1 MQPQEQP
8 YSDSYQDKRSQ
19 KVSHK
24 NRLLRRLRC
33 SAQDVKD
40 ACNGTQQKD
49 EQHPNTGTLMGKEL
63 CFHISLG

>member
-1 MQPQEQP
+1 VHPQEQP
-8 YSDSYQDKRSQ
+8 YSDSYQDNRSQ

-40 ACNGTQQKD
+40 ARNDTQQKD
-49 EQHPNTGTLMGKEL
+49 G
-63 CFHISLG
+63 